1 VLDACLD
8 LLLGSSCA
16 VCARPGRVLCRDCA
30 DGLPSAG
37 RVCWPTP
44 RPVGLALPVSA
55 GEYDGALKALVNA
68 HKERRQFALAGPLGT
83 VLAHV
88 VRDLTVLEAGA
99 GRPVLLVPVP
109 SRAVVVRSR
118 GHDPMLRTTRRAA
131 DQLRRWGID
140 ATVVG
145 VLRSRTVVRDQSG
158 LQAVDRARNLA
169 GSMQAAGTRLQQTL
183 RRRPGAHLVITDDVL
198 TTGSTAREAQR
209 ALEDAGATVAGIATV
224 AATRKRLAS
233 TSTGESPSSLPF
245 SGSGD

>member
-1 VLDACLD
+1 MLDACLD

-16 VCARPGRVLCRDCA
+16 VCARPGRVLCRACA

-55 GEYDGALKALVNA
+55 GEYDGTLKALVNA
-68 HKERRQFALAGPLGT
+68 HKERRQFALARPLGT

-88 VRDLTVLEAGA
+88 VRDLIGPEAA
-99 GRPVLLVPVP
+99 DRPVLLVPVP

-118 GHDPMLRTTRRAA
+118 GHDPMLRTTRLAA
-131 DQLRRWGID
+131 NQLRRWGLD

-145 VLRSRTVVRDQSG
+145 VLQTRTVVRDQSG
-158 LQAVDRARNLA
+158 LHAVDRARNLA
-169 GSMQAAGTRLQQTL
+169 GSMQASGTRLQQTL
-183 RRRPGAHLVITDDVL
+183 RRRPGASLVITDDVL

-209 ALEDAGATVAGIATV
+209 ALEDGGATVAGIATV
-224 AATRKRLAS
+224 AATRKRLATTS
-233 TSTGESPSSLPF
+233 TSESLSSLPF